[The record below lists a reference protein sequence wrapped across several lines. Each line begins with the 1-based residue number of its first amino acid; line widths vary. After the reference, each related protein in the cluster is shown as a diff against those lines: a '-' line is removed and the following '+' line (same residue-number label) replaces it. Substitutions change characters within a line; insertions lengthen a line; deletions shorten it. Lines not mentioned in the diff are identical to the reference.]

1 MTWFILVTM
10 LIGVVVALGRQSWA
24 VLLVAGAVLLPF
36 GVGGLMIGGAGFWP
50 ALGQT
55 FIGLVAMQAAFLAS
69 AWTLEAWRRRAP
81 TLAERNDRPPRAG
94 EG

>member
-1 MTWFILVTM
+1 MTWFLLITM

-24 VLLVAGAVLLPF
+24 VLLLAGAVLLPV
-36 GVGGLMIGGAGFWP
+36 GVGGLMIGGADFWP

-69 AWTLEAWRRRAP
+69 GWVLEAWGRRAP
-81 TLAERNDRPPRAG
+81 SLAERNRPPPRPG